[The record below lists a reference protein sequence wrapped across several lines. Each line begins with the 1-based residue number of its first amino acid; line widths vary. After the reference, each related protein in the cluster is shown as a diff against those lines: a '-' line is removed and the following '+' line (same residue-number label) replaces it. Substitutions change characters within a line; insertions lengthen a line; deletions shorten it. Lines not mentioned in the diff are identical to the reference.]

1 LSFFLVFHSTGL
13 DMEVRDMEM
22 VAGVMDTEV
31 REKVTE
37 AGEKVT
43 EAGEKGITD
52 IIMMTGIKEN
62 GVTIHLTNRRD
73 KINCKLFEVKKVNHL
88 AGIFVPGRQRKVVF
102 VFS

>member
-1 LSFFLVFHSTGL
+1 
-13 DMEVRDMEM
+13 MEDRDMEM

-37 AGEKVT
+37 AGKKAT

-73 KINCKLFEVKKVNHL
+73 KINF
-88 AGIFVPGRQRKVVF
+88 
-102 VFS
+102 